1 MKILSLLFLTI
12 FLGKGCEAQKKQDLE
27 TTTIEYVANTRGF
40 YKKIVVQNKT
50 ITVSKDRRGIDKP
63 VSTKISDADWE
74 KIVAEFQKID
84 LEGISNLKAPSEKR
98 FYDGAAIANLKIMYQ
113 DKTYESA
120 SFDHGN
126 APSEIKKLVDK
137 INALVK
143 EK

>member
-12 FLGKGCEAQKKQDLE
+12 FLGKGCDTEKKQDLE
-27 TTTIEYVANTRGF
+27 TTVIEYVANTRGF

-50 ITVSKDRRGIDKP
+50 ISVSKDRRGNDKP
-63 VSTKISDADWE
+63 VSKKISDSDW
-74 KIVAEFQKID
+74 KKMVTEFQKID
-84 LEGISNLKAPSEKR
+84 LEKLPNLKAPSEKR
-98 FYDGAAIANLKIMYQ
+98 FYDGAAIANLKITYK

-126 APSEIKKLVDK
+126 APSEIKNLVDK

-143 EK
+143 DE